1 MDEARMNA
9 LRDKINSIHLANVL
23 YWRQGNQPNRDA
35 RAEHQKRQDRLR
47 AIRVEFTPVRR
58 ADDEPVV
65 TLPGHRS
72 GSATL
77 VGRTLGHRS

>member
-35 RAEHQKRQDRLR
+35 LLKACEQGRQQIKGEKRIFQQSQIVSARCCNRMSESLVSKLGFD
-47 AIRVEFTPVRR
+47 
-58 ADDEPVV
+58 
-65 TLPGHRS
+65 S
-72 GSATL
+72 GVA
-77 VGRTLGHRS
+77 V

>member
-35 RAEHQKRQDRLR
+35 RAEHQKRQDRL
-47 AIRVEFTPVRR
+47 
-58 ADDEPVV
+58 
-65 TLPGHRS
+65 
-72 GSATL
+72 
-77 VGRTLGHRS
+77 